1 MFKSKPIIILR
12 ALSPQELKEFEK
24 FIQSPFF
31 NKNETLTQ
39 LFLLLKKEYPEFSG
53 AGVERE
59 RLFFKLYQ
67 SREFDE
73 SKLRYAFSDL
83 SKLLEKYIMLKEL
96 EKNKI
101 QQNRLLLEF
110 YRTHDIEKYFSQVF
124 DETEKYLES
133 LKVKD
138 SEYYFNRYLIEE
150 SLYNYTSVKRDK
162 SLDQTLQ
169 DVADNLDYYYISK
182 KLKYLCEMFTRQNFL
197 NSTYRTPLL
206 EDLLKFIK
214 SQNLERFPAI
224 GVYYTVLLT
233 LIEEEK
239 EENYFT
245 LLQMLEKHGES
256 FGKDELRDLY
266 FLAQNYCTKR
276 INKGDTHYLREYFK
290 LSEKLLEKELIY
302 ENGYIIPSTFKN
314 IVTVGLRLEE
324 YEWVENFLYSYKEK
338 LAPKYRENAFIYNLA
353 WLHFFKGEY
362 KKTLRLLNNV
372 EYMDVYYIL
381 DSKILLL
388 KTYYEL
394 EEVDAF
400 YSLIDSFYVYLRRN
414 ELISD
419 YQKTICLNFVKFVKK
434 LMRIKLGDKAA
445 AEKLLQELNEN
456 QQVASISWLIKKTQE
471 FIKE

>member
-1 MFKSKPIIILR
+1 MYKSKPIVILR
-12 ALSPQELKEFEK
+12 AFTPQEIKEFEK

-31 NKNETLTQ
+31 NKNETLTLLYQ
-39 LFLLLKKEYPEFSG
+39 LLKKEYPDFSG
-53 AGVERE
+53 PGVERE
-59 RLFFKLYQ
+59 RLYFKLYQ
-67 SREFDE
+67 SRDFDE

-83 SKLLEKYIMLKEL
+83 SKLLEKYIMWKEL
-96 EKNKI
+96 EKNKV
-101 QQNRLLLEF
+101 QQNHLLLEF
-110 YRTHDIEKYFSQVF
+110 YRNHDIEKYFSQVF
-124 DETEKYLES
+124 DETEKHLTTQ
-133 LKVKD
+133 KIKD

-150 SLYNYTSVKRDK
+150 SLYNYASVKRDK

-197 NSTYRTPLL
+197 NSSYNTPLL
-206 EDLLKFIK
+206 NEVIEFVKKQDIE
-214 SQNLERFPAI
+214 SYPAI

-233 LIEEEK
+233 LIEEEN
-239 EENYFT
+239 EGNYEK
-245 LLQMLEKHGES
+245 LLEMLEKYGEC
-256 FGKDELRDLY
+256 FKQDELRDLY

-276 INKGDTHYLREYFK
+276 INKGDTRYLREYFK

-324 YEWVENFLYSYKEK
+324 FDWVENFLYTYKEK

-394 EEVDAF
+394 DDVDAF

-414 ELISD
+414 DLISD
-419 YQKTICLNFVKFVKK
+419 YQKTICLNFVKFAKK
-434 LMRIKLGDKAA
+434 LMRIKLGDKEA
-445 AEKLLQELNEN
+445 AEKLLREIKEN
-456 QQVASISWLIKKTQE
+456 QQVASISWLIKKAE
-471 FIKE
+471 ELI